1 MWGSLYL
8 VQIRGLMRAD
18 ASFVTSMLFI
28 GTIIGAPVVGWLSD
42 RIKRRRIPIMV
53 GAVIALF
60 LILLLMYLPHLSL
73 LVALLVLLII
83 FWGLGFIISTQII
96 SYPLIAESN
105 PLALTGTVEGMA
117 SVLIMAVGRRGI
129 TQPLFARL
137 MEWRWSH
144 QVVNHVP
151 LFLSSDYQFAL
162 ADYAAGFYI

>member
-1 MWGSLYL
+1 M
-8 VQIRGLMRAD
+8 V
-18 ASFVTSMLFI
+18 VT
-28 GTIIGAPVVGWLSD
+28 D
-42 RIKRRRIPIMV
+42 RIKRRRIPMMV

-73 LVALLVLLII
+73 LALLVLLII

-105 PLALTGTVEGMA
+105 PLALTGTAEGMA
-117 SVLIMAVGRRGI
+117 SVLIMAVGRRGS
-129 TQPLFARL
+129 TKPLFAGL